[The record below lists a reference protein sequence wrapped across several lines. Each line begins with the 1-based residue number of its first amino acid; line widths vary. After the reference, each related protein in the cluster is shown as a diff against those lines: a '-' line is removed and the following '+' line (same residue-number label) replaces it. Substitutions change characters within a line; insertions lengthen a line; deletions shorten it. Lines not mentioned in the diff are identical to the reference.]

1 MDPTDP
7 LNIRVEQAFGAWRD
21 KRQLLQETSQALE
34 RALDAFAHGKDPEPV
49 QLKADLEKLRSEC
62 DKLFLEIS
70 AAVRAA
76 QAAGVR

>member
-7 LNIRVEQAFGAWRD
+7 LNIRVEQAFAVWRD
-21 KRQLLQETSQALE
+21 RRQHLQETSQALE
-34 RALDAFAHGKDPEPV
+34 QALDAFAHGKGPEPV
-49 QLKADLEKLRSEC
+49 QLKSDLEKLRSEC
-62 DKLFLEIS
+62 DELFLAIS